1 MLLWWG
7 PVTEAFTA
15 FVRDPSSAGINI
27 GLKFFGTECEPEA
40 YSVPDV
46 PIGVLPQNA
55 DAIAT
60 QLANHAPL
68 AQTPT
73 KQAIQG
79 ATLALARY
87 TSAHPDEKV
96 VILLVTDASSGI
108 GEGDPEDCYSTV
120 AQAAEVAMQA
130 RAATPSIETYVLGLG
145 DATGLNMLSQAGG
158 TGDALVADASA
169 SAAVVAA
176 IREIRRR
183 ALPCGFALPP
193 GAERDPSL
201 VNLERID
208 ASGTATTIPGVRNA
222 AACDAMA
229 GGWYYDNPKAP
240 TPNPQLPSHLRVL
253 QRRRRSQRRPR
264 LPHDRPA
271 VTHALGDCFC
281 GFNSVV
287 RIV

>member
-1 MLLWWG
+1 
-7 PVTEAFTA
+7 
-15 FVRDPSSAGINI
+15 
-27 GLKFFGTECEPEA
+27 
-40 YSVPDV
+40 
-46 PIGVLPQNA
+46 
-55 DAIAT
+55 
-60 QLANHAPL
+60 
-68 AQTPT
+68 
-73 KQAIQG
+73 
-79 ATLALARY
+79 
-87 TSAHPDEKV
+87 
-96 VILLVTDASSGI
+96 
-108 GEGDPEDCYSTV
+108 
-120 AQAAEVAMQA
+120 MQA

-208 ASGTATTIPGVRNA
+208 ASGTVTTIPGVRNA

-240 TPNPQLPSHLRVL
+240 TQILSC
-253 QRRRRSQRRPR
+253 
-264 LPHDRPA
+264 PA
-271 VTHALGDCFC
+271 TCAS
-281 GFNSVV
+281 FNGAAEVSVV
-287 RIV
+287 LGCPTIAPQ